1 MKTMTRKQLAE
12 HAGVTTQT
20 LKNWMGPH
28 LDYLHSIGMPTGKG
42 ALPPNVVKYIVD
54 TFDIDKYQKESLRTA
69 KNPKMPLENVVSL
82 PSQTRS
88 CDGE

>member
-1 MKTMTRKQLAE
+1 MTRKQLAE

-42 ALPPNVVKYIVD
+42 ALPPNVVKYIVE
-54 TFDIDKYQKESLRTA
+54 TFDIDK
-69 KNPKMPLENVVSL
+69 
-82 PSQTRS
+82 
-88 CDGE
+88 

>member
-20 LKNWMGPH
+20 LKKWMGPH

-54 TFDIDKYQKESLRTA
+54 TFDIDK
-69 KNPKMPLENVVSL
+69 
-82 PSQTRS
+82 
-88 CDGE
+88 

>member
-42 ALPPNVVKYIVD
+42 ALPPNVPTGKGALPPNVVKYIVE
-54 TFDIDKYQKESLRTA
+54 TFDIDK
-69 KNPKMPLENVVSL
+69 
-82 PSQTRS
+82 
-88 CDGE
+88 